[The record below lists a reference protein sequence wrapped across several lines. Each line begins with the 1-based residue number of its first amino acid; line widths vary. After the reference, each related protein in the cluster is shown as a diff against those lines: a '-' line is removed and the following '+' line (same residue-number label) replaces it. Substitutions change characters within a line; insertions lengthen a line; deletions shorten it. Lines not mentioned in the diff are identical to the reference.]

1 MTLPSVCVYAEQE
14 CIVIPKAGTALIFN
28 HDTLHEG
35 LPVMEGVKYIIRTE
49 IMYRRVDSEM
59 LPDPLDYQKDDNYL
73 TTLALYQK
81 SWLLEQGNCFPYQ
94 IETLSSEYSA
104 NACIYTLMCLDTH
117 MR

>member
-1 MTLPSVCVYAEQE
+1 MTLIVIFPCVCAEQE
-14 CIVIPKAGTALIFN
+14 CIVSPKAGTALIFN

-35 LPVMEGVKYIIRTE
+35 LPVTEGVKYIIRTE

-81 SWLLEQGNCFPYQ
+81 SWLLEQGSLTCTVYNNTVDTVTWCYC
-94 IETLSSEYSA
+94 LLLDGCY
-104 NACIYTLMCLDTH
+104 IY
-117 MR
+117 R